1 MVEHENKTGQYKYA
15 AIVIAGS
22 ILLVLILGLTIG
34 RTMWNSFSST
44 LEELNT
50 KKEILAKLETKLEN
64 LEKLKDKEAELK
76 EKNAKVLAALPE
88 DKDVARLF
96 VQFEG
101 IASASGLN
109 VKRASEF
116 GATSGSAPAA
126 AAAQVQSEIVKP
138 VTYTISSDMPSYDS
152 LKNALAKFEQAL
164 RILSISSVD
173 INKAAGSG
181 EVTFTATTYVRSTK

>member
-15 AIVIAGS
+15 AIVVAGS

-34 RTMWNSFSST
+34 RTMWNSLSST
-44 LEELNT
+44 LNELNIKRDT
-50 KKEILAKLETKLEN
+50 LVKLEEKLEN
-64 LEKLKDKEAELK
+64 LKKLKDKEAELK

-109 VKRASEF
+109 VKKASES
-116 GATSGSAPAA
+116 GTTTGTAPDAATT
-126 AAAQVQSEIVKP
+126 QVQSDIVKP
-138 VTYTISSDMPSYDS
+138 VTYTISSDMLSYDS

-164 RILSISSVD
+164 RILSLTAVD
-173 INKAAGSG
+173 INKTTDSG